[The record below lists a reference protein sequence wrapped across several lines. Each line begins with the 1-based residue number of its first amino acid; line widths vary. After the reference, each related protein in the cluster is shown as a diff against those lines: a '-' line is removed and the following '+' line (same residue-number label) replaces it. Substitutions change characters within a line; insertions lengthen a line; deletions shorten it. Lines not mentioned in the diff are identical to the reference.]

1 MKRFIAVIRALVCL
15 SLLMPAATAQKTTPS
30 PVLQALD
37 EELKRAFDLLKQKGD
52 PAPYFIGY
60 SVNEVESVDIDASL
74 GALRSSQT
82 SRTRLLDVD
91 VRVGDYQLDNT
102 HQIRG
107 QRVTSGPSFSYP
119 VLMPVDDDV
128 DALKSVVW
136 LETDQKYKGAVE
148 RFIQVKANRAIKVEE
163 EDTSADL
170 SRESKQIAVLPA
182 AKQDL
187 DISAWEKKVQEF
199 SASFNKY
206 PEIYE
211 GAVGI
216 SSNATNDYLANTEGT
231 TVQHGIASVRLSI
244 YARTKADDGM
254 ELYRFESFDA
264 HSADGLPG
272 DAAIR
277 QTIETMVRD
286 LKALRAA
293 PVIEPYT
300 GPAILSGRASGVF
313 FHEIFGHRIEG
324 HRQKNEAEGQTF
336 TKKINQPVLPDFISV
351 IDDPTMERISGTDL
365 NGYYAFDDDGV
376 AAQRVTVVDK
386 GVLKNFLMSRSPVAG
401 FENSNGHG
409 RKAPGFRTVGRQGN
423 LIVQATSTVS
433 DSKMRAMLIERAQTS
448 LRVAKQDEIQAEQ
461 AHAQRCAVRHFDL
474 FGKTRGDPV
483 AAHHPAHRR
492 VAFHAAQQVVFLG
505 GHHRHLRSGSAAANA
520 NRSGPPRI
528 LRCLSIAPKPRR
540 RRDRRRG
547 RRGVRWARRIGTRRA
562 PAMAARNTCRARR
575 AGDRAGIAP
584 APSRYA
590 GARRG
595 TRVSTQAG
603 RLRPR
608 RRTCRARADRP

>member
-1 MKRFIAVIRALVCL
+1 MRHLIQRKVTTMKRFIAVIRALVCI
-15 SLLMPAATAQKTTPS
+15 SLLIPAATAQKTTPG

-37 EELKRAFDLLKQKGD
+37 EELKRAFDVLKQKGD

-60 SVNEVESVDIDASL
+60 SVSEMESVDIDASL

-82 SRTRLLDVD
+82 SLTRLLDVD

-107 QRVTSGPSFSYP
+107 QRGTTSGPSFSYP
-119 VLMPVDDDV
+119 VLMPVDNDI
-128 DALKSVVW
+128 DALKSVIW
-136 LETDQKYKGAVE
+136 LETDQKYKAAVE

-170 SRESKQIAVLPA
+170 SRESKQTAVLAPA
-182 AKQDL
+182 NLDL
-187 DISAWEKKVQEF
+187 DIPTWQKKVQDF
-199 SASFNKY
+199 SALFNKY

-211 GAVGI
+211 GSVGL
-216 SSNATNDYLANTEGT
+216 SSSATNDYLANTEGT
-231 TVQHGIASVRLSI
+231 SVQHGIASIRLSI

-264 HSADGLPG
+264 HSADHLPG
-272 DAAIR
+272 DATIR

-324 HRQKNEAEGQTF
+324 HRQKSETEGQTF

-351 IDDPTMERISGTDL
+351 IDDPTMERIAGTDL
-365 NGYYAFDDDGV
+365 NGHYAFDDDGV
-376 AAQRVTVVDK
+376 PAERVTVVDK
-386 GVLKNFLMSRSPVAG
+386 GILKNFLMSRSPVSG

-423 LIVQATSTVS
+423 LIVQATNTVS
-433 DSKMRAMLIERAQTS
+433 DAKMRVMLIEEAKKQGKPFGLLFKDISGGFTLTGRSSPQSFQVTPIMVYRIYVDGRPDELVRGVDLIGTPLTS
-448 LRVAKQDEIQAEQ
+448 FSQIVAAGDTPEVFNGFCGAESGY
-461 AHAQRCAVRHFDL
+461 V
-474 FGKTRGDPV
+474 PV
-483 AAHHPAHRR
+483 AAVSPSILT
-492 VAFHAAQQVVFLG
+492 AQIEVQKKAKSSD
-505 GHHRHLRSGSAAANA
+505 R
-520 NRSGPPRI
+520 PPI
-528 LRCLSIAPKPRR
+528 LPPPPFK
-540 RRDRRRG
+540 
-547 RRGVRWARRIGTRRA
+547 
-562 PAMAARNTCRARR
+562 
-575 AGDRAGIAP
+575 
-584 APSRYA
+584 
-590 GARRG
+590 GAR
-595 TRVSTQAG
+595 
-603 RLRPR
+603 P
-608 RRTCRARADRP
+608 

>member
-15 SLLMPAATAQKTTPS
+15 SLLMPAATAQKTTPG

-37 EELKRAFDLLKQKGD
+37 EELKRAFDVLKQKGD

-60 SVNEVESVDIDASL
+60 SVSEMESVDIDASL

-82 SRTRLLDVD
+82 SVTRLLDVD

-107 QRVTSGPSFSYP
+107 QRGTTSGPSFSYP
-119 VLMPVDDDV
+119 VLMPIDDDI
-128 DALKSVVW
+128 DALKSVIW
-136 LETDQKYKGAVE
+136 LETDQKYKAAVE

-170 SRESKQIAVLPA
+170 SREPKQTAVLPT
-182 AKQDL
+182 AKMSL
-187 DISAWEKKVQEF
+187 DVAAWEKKVQGL
-199 SASFNKY
+199 SAAFKSY

-216 SSNATNDYLANTEGT
+216 SASATNDYIANTEAT
-231 TVQHGIASVRLSI
+231 SVQHGMSSIRLSL

-272 DAAIR
+272 DATIR
-277 QTIETMVRD
+277 QTIETMASD

-293 PVIEPYT
+293 PVIDPYT

-324 HRQKNEAEGQTF
+324 HRQKSEAEGQTF
-336 TKKINQPVLPDFISV
+336 TKKINQQVLPDFISV
-351 IDDPTMERISGTDL
+351 IDDPTMERIGGTDL

-433 DSKMRAMLIERAQTS
+433 DSKMRAMLIEEAKKQGKPFGLLFKDISGGFTLTGRSSPQSFQVTPIMVYRIYVDGRPDQLVRGVDLIGTPLTS
-448 LRVAKQDEIQAEQ
+448 FSKIVAAGDTPEVFNGFCGAESGY
-461 AHAQRCAVRHFDL
+461 V
-474 FGKTRGDPV
+474 PV
-483 AAHHPAHRR
+483 AAVSPA
-492 VAFHAAQQVVFLG
+492 
-505 GHHRHLRSGSAAANA
+505 
-520 NRSGPPRI
+520 I
-528 LRCLSIAPKPRR
+528 L
-540 RRDRRRG
+540 
-547 RRGVRWARRIGTRRA
+547 T
-562 PAMAARNTCRARR
+562 
-575 AGDRAGIAP
+575 
-584 APSRYA
+584 
-590 GARRG
+590 
-595 TRVSTQAG
+595 TQIEVQKKAKSS
-603 RLRPR
+603 
-608 RRTCRARADRP
+608 DRPPILPPPSVRNGGLK